1 MQISGLTQ
9 KWDNND
15 SNINCTY
22 DDTQVGE
29 DDVFMTLDL
38 PLENSE
44 SKSNSEGTGSNRKFF
59 TKNSKFDQI
68 LNFVLNLIESV
79 EKQPSL
85 NQQPL
90 KKPGI
95 QYISGEITSNN
106 SNSDTNSM
114 APTTQQSMIPADYS
128 YVQLTAV
135 NEFGSYSLPEDP
147 LTTSVLRREST
158 GSLKKHVA
166 HEVSESIMKDS
177 HQHVIRARL
186 RCR

>member
-1 MQISGLTQ
+1 L
-9 KWDNND
+9 K
-15 SNINCTY
+15 
-22 DDTQVGE
+22 
-29 DDVFMTLDL
+29 
-38 PLENSE
+38 
-44 SKSNSEGTGSNRKFF
+44 
-59 TKNSKFDQI
+59 
-68 LNFVLNLIESV
+68 LIESV

-85 NQQPL
+85 HQQPL

-95 QYISGEITSNN
+95 QYISGELTSNN

-135 NEFGSYSLPEDP
+135 SEFGSYSLPEDP

-177 HQHVIRARL
+177 QHVIRARL